1 MQVERERERE
11 REIRLDESKEAWTRM
26 DSEARREIDL
36 ITPTLFHSRLGKGRR
51 RPGSKG
57 GREKERRGEKKT
69 EGGYDLIRGTPFV
82 HPPSSGNHSNGEGC
96 IFYSR
101 AVCLVRDEYERVRVQ
116 RIHRRKGR
124 EGRRRGDIAAHARA
138 CVVDIVLSSNERGW
152 RGIFESKKNCDG
164 ISFFLISR
172 NKFFSLSLAL

>member
-1 MQVERERERE
+1 
-11 REIRLDESKEAWTRM
+11 M

-124 EGRRRGDIAAHARA
+124 EGRGEGISRHTRARA
-138 CVVDIVLSSNERGW
+138 SL
-152 RGIFESKKNCDG
+152 
-164 ISFFLISR
+164 ISFYRPTSVVGEEFSSQKKIVTGYL
-172 NKFFSLSLAL
+172 FF

>member
-1 MQVERERERE
+1 
-11 REIRLDESKEAWTRM
+11 M

-124 EGRRRGDIAAHARA
+124 EGRGEGISRHTRARA
-138 CVVDIVLSSNERGW
+138 SL
-152 RGIFESKKNCDG
+152 
-164 ISFFLISR
+164 ISFYRPTSVVGEEFSNQKKIVTGYL
-172 NKFFSLSLAL
+172 FF